1 MSIRSEKILER
12 QFCLNNGDPK
22 AEWYIDALHVVNQ
35 LGGLQRDRL
44 EPGMPIPAMA
54 PVENYCAKN
63 GICYG
68 ILAVVRGWAGAKEL
82 NDKGWKYLKG
92 KLDSSR
98 YQKALEMKNMTDE
111 ELEIKTKELLGGQYS

>member
-1 MSIRSEKILER
+1 MSSRADKAKQIE
-12 QFCLNNGDPK
+12 FCQKNGDPK
-22 AEWYIDALHVVNQ
+22 AEWYIDAIHIINE
-35 LGGLQRDRL
+35 LGGLQL
-44 EPGMPIPAMA
+44 EGLMAGVPIPAEA

-68 ILAVVRGWAGAKEL
+68 ILAVVKGWAGTKEL

-111 ELEIKTKELLGGQYS
+111 EIEIKTKELLGGQYK